1 MLKLVHL
8 KFDKE
13 GRDAWFKSSLPKHH
27 LGQLC
32 VAEVE
37 NGKVVGSVDAVSDA
51 KEDVITGKLTS
62 ILRQATEE
70 DLKKIERNTRK
81 ERHAASVFKNKIKK
95 YKLPMKLVEVE
106 SHFSEKKITFYFTSQ
121 ERVDFG
127 ALVKD
132 LARAFKCRIE
142 LRQIGD
148 REKGR
153 KIGGFGSCGRAL
165 CCQTFLKS
173 FEPVTM
179 KMAKEQE
186 LPPDSL
192 KLGGMCG
199 KLRCCIRYELSSY
212 REKKDKSSK
221 TKTPA
226 PKSSIRG
233 KSKVD

>member
-1 MLKLVHL
+1 LDRLVHL

-13 GRDAWFKSSLPKHH
+13 GRNGWFKSSLPEHH

-32 VAEVE
+32 VAKIKDGLAV
-37 NGKVVGSVDAVSDA
+37 GKVDSISELKDDKIA
-51 KEDVITGKLTS
+51 GKVTP
-62 ILRQATEE
+62 IVREATKE
-70 DLKKIERNTRK
+70 DLKKIERDTRK
-81 ERHAASVFKNKIKK
+81 ERHAASVFQNRIKK

-127 ALVKD
+127 SLVKD

-142 LRQIGD
+142 LRQIGE
-148 REKGR
+148 REKSR
-153 KIGGFGSCGRAL
+153 RLGGFGSCGRLL
-165 CCQTFLKS
+165 CCKSFLEN

-179 KMAKEQE
+179 KMAKEQK

-199 KLRCCIRYELSSY
+199 KLRCCLRYELPYY
-212 REKKDKSSK
+212 REKKKQE
-221 TKTPA
+221 
-226 PKSSIRG
+226 
-233 KSKVD
+233 KSKSTTTS